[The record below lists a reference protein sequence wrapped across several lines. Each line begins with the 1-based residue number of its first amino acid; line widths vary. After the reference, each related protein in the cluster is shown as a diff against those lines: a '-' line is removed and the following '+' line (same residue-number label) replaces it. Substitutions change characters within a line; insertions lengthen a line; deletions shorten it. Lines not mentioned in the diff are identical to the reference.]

1 MHRRFQWHGIRHIL
15 DSKHIRTNDGPQ
27 AIWDRSRILSSC
39 LVNALILWYPTAS
52 NAILRSGF
60 PSSARGIIGPR
71 RHYPRANA
79 CHADSAAS
87 ANRTALLENRPATAT
102 HVEKFLHRIH
112 DPLAQLL
119 HGAQKPE
126 ALAEEEKRGARTMP
140 VSADRCCDWKKT
152 ASGSWQLG
160 HSLFDRGS

>member
-1 MHRRFQWHGIRHIL
+1 MAHGIYSTQSIL
-15 DSKHIRTNDGPQ
+15 ERMMDRKL
-27 AIWDRSRILSSC
+27 WDRSRILSSC
-39 LVNALILWYPTAS
+39 LFNDLILWYPTAS

-60 PSSARGIIGPR
+60 PSSARGIIEPQ

-87 ANRTALLENRPATAT
+87 ANRTALLEDRPATAT

-112 DPLAQLL
+112 DPLARLL

-126 ALAEEEKRGARTMP
+126 ALAEEGKKGGTYHARLRGPLLRLEE
-140 VSADRCCDWKKT
+140 DRFRLV
-152 ASGSWQLG
+152 AAGAFLVRS
-160 HSLFDRGS
+160 R